1 MEIGTNVQAPL
12 VAGTSYI
19 IPNASITG
27 ATKTKLTYD
36 VKGLVTAGADATTA
50 DISASTNKN
59 YVTDAQSGVLS
70 NTTGTNTGDETASTI
85 KTKLAIT
92 TLSGTNTGDQTI
104 TLTGDVTGTGTG
116 TFTSTLANSGVSAN
130 SYGSS
135 TSIPTFSVDAKG
147 RVTTASTASIVADAG
162 TLTGTTLKS
171 TVTGSSL
178 TSVGT
183 IASLTTGALINTGK
197 VIVGASSAAS
207 ASAVLEASSTTQGFL
222 PPRMTATQRDAI
234 SSPAAGLTIWNATD
248 VELQVYNGSLW
259 VNMNG
264 ITNQTLT
271 IGQTYQGGKVAYV
284 LQSGDPG
291 YDANTPHGL
300 IAATSD
306 QSTGIQWYN
315 GSNTTT
321 GATGTAIGT
330 GLSNTNTIITSQG
343 ATATSYA
350 AGLARAYK
358 GGGYTDWYL
367 PSKDELAK
375 LYAMKVLGFGGFA
388 SLYWTS
394 TEYVGVIGYAW
405 YQYFGDGD
413 QNPTIKGYPN
423 YVRAIRAF

>member
-1 MEIGTNVQAPL
+1 MVLGL
-12 VAGTSYI
+12 L
-19 IPNASITG
+19 AS
-27 ATKTKLTYD
+27 
-36 VKGLVTAGADATTA
+36 
-50 DISASTNKN
+50 
-59 YVTDAQSGVLS
+59 
-70 NTTGTNTGDETASTI
+70 GTNTGDETASTI

-135 TSIPTFSVDAKG
+135 TSIPTFTVDAKG

-162 TLTGTTLKS
+162 TLTGTTLNA

-183 IASLTTGALINTGK
+183 IASLTTGAITNSGK

-271 IGQTYQGGKVAYV
+271 IGQTYQGGIIAYI
-284 LQSGDPG
+284 LQSTDPG
-291 YDANTPHGL
+291 YDAGVQHGL
-300 IAATSD
+300 VATVADISL
-306 QSTGIQWYN
+306 GAEWGCN
-315 GSNTTT
+315 GTTIS
-321 GATGTAIGT
+321 GADGTVIGT
-330 GLSNTNTIITSQG
+330 GNQNTIDIMAG
-343 ATATSYA
+343 CATAGIA
-350 AGLARAYK
+350 ARLCGDLVQ
-358 GGGYTDWYL
+358 GGYSDWYL
-367 PSKDELAK
+367 PSKDELNK
-375 LYAMKVLGFGGFA
+375 LYLNRTAIGGFA
-388 SLYWTS
+388 IGFNYWSS
-394 TEYVGVIGYAW
+394 TEGNANLVGVSSGAWCQSFYDGYQA
-405 YQYFGDGD
+405 DGF
-413 QNPTIKGYPN
+413 KN
-423 YVRAIRAF
+423 YAFNVRAIRAF